1 MTKKNKIYKC
11 GLCGNVVEVLHTG
24 VGELICCGE
33 PMNLLEEKTQNE
45 GQEKHLPVMEK
56 LPEDVCRGGD
66 GYKIKVGEIA
76 HPMEENHFIEW
87 IEVQTDD
94 GKIGKKYLKPGD
106 STEVEFYTKKKINQ
120 VRVFCNIHGLWKA
133 NF

>member
-1 MTKKNKIYKC
+1 MTEKNKIYKC
-11 GLCGNVVEVLHTG
+11 SLCGNVVEVLHTG
-24 VGELICCGE
+24 IGELVCCGE
-33 PMNLLEEKTQNE
+33 SMVLLKEKTQNE

-66 GYKIKVGEIA
+66 GYRIKVGEIS
-76 HPMEENHFIEW
+76 HPMEDEHFIEW
-87 IEVQTDD
+87 IEVRTDD
-94 GKIGKKYLKPGD
+94 EKIGKKYLKPSD

-120 VRVFCNIHGLWKA
+120 VRVYCNVHGLWTA